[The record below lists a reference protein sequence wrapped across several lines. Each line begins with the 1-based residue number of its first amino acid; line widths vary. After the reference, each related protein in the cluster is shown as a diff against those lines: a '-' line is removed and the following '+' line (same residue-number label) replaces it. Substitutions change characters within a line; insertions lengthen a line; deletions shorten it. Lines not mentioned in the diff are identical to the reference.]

1 MARRRRDSNGRF
13 KKGRSTKKRKS
24 SRRRKGMGS
33 IITVRRKGMGA
44 LDATTLM
51 PVALG
56 GGLSALTAI
65 ALRYFVDPSTGTTQ
79 NMLVKWAPAFGLVTG
94 SLASLA
100 LYMMGGRAGM
110 EQATRAFLSSLVVSG
125 AGLGSDM
132 LLRQKPALAAT
143 IASSGSAM
151 AGYGM
156 GAIVPE
162 YSRPPGGMGAI
173 VMEQVG
179 AGGQRAGTIGGIYG
193 ETVNLAGVNT
203 SAFGTPGFNA

>member
-1 MARRRRDSNGRF
+1 MARRRRNSNGQF
-13 KKGRSTKKRKS
+13 KKGRSTKRKRRK
-24 SRRRKGMGS
+24 KGMGS
-33 IITVRRKGMGA
+33 IITVRRSKGMGQ

-65 ALRYFVDPSTGTTQ
+65 ALRYFVDPSAGTTQ
-79 NMLVKWAPAFGLVTG
+79 SMLVKWAPAFGLATG

-100 LYMMGGRAGM
+100 LFMMGGNAGM
-110 EQATRAFLSSLVVSG
+110 EQATRAFLSALVVSG

-132 LLRQKPALAAT
+132 VLREKPAIAAT
-143 IASSGSAM
+143 IISAPAL

-162 YSRPPGGMGAI
+162 YSRQPGGMGAI
-173 VMEQVG
+173 VMEPVG
-179 AGGQRAGTIGGIYG
+179 PSGQRAGTIGGIYG